1 MNEYQEAFSN
11 MCKDLLD
18 FESDNV
24 PRTTDLDYSLIKE
37 LVDRE
42 TPKKPIV
49 VEHRFKTMRE
59 RGLENVVTWKACPE
73 CGLNLTSVGE
83 KIKYCQICGQKL
95 DWSDE
100 E

>member
-1 MNEYQEAFSN
+1 MNKYQEAFSN

-24 PRTTDLDYSLIKE
+24 PRTTDQDYDLIKE

-42 TPKKPIV
+42 IPKKPIV
-49 VEHRFKTMRE
+49 VEHRFKTMMG
-59 RGLENVVTWKACPE
+59 RGLENAVTQKSCPE
-73 CGLNLTSVGE
+73 CGLNLTSLG
-83 KIKYCQICGQKL
+83 KITYCQICGQKL